1 MTFGYWLENRIIELN
16 MKPTNLAFELDVSR
30 GAVSLWISGGR
41 HPNKKMQKR
50 IVDFLAYGD
59 LNKRNQFII
68 EIFDLIP

>member
-1 MTFGYWLENRIIELN
+1 MTFGYWLENRLFELN
-16 MKPTNLAFELDVSR
+16 MKPSHLASELDVTR

-41 HPNKKMQKR
+41 HPNKKTQKL

-59 LNKRNQFII
+59 PNKRNQYII